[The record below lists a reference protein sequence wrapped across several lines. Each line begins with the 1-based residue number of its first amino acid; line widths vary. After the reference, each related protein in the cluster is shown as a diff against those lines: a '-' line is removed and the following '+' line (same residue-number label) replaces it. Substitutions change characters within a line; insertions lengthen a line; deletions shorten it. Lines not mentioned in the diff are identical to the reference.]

1 MAEGKLRKLPIDRA
15 IFGMAFER
23 DIVFHDTCPQT
34 VYLNRETG
42 EMHWVYDDDQDA
54 RSEAGISAAENEA
67 LRRLIEEAPAR
78 FLEIPGRDHG
88 EHHDLLREFLNSDWT
103 ENESSRD
110 KAQGAYF
117 GSIGGW
123 KKTVEDQETIHRF
136 YDYRDSK
143 LREMAESFLRDH
155 GIEPVWK

>member
-1 MAEGKLRKLPIDRA
+1 MAERKLKKLPIDRA

-23 DIVFHDTCPQT
+23 DVVFHDTYPQT
-34 VYLNRETG
+34 VCLDKETG
-42 EMHWVYDDDQDA
+42 EMHWVYEDDEDA
-54 RSEAGISAAENEA
+54 WSEAGIPAAANEA
-67 LRRLIEEAPAR
+67 LRRQIEEAPTR

-88 EHHDLLREFLNSDWT
+88 EHHDLLGEFLNSDWT

-110 KAQGAYF
+110 NAQGAYF

-123 KKTVEDQETIHRF
+123 KKAVEDQEIVHAF
-136 YDYRDSK
+136 YDYRDTK

-155 GIEPVWK
+155 GIEPIWK